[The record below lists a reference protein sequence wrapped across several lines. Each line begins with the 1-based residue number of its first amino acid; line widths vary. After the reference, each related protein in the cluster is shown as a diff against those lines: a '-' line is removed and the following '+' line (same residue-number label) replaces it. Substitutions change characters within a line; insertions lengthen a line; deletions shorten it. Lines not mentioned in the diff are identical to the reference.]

1 MPCGPLWFSPVVLLA
16 CHLHLLINPGPLSG
30 VSELGPR
37 QLSCVLR
44 QDWARDSRREK
55 RLRQTSSWFGSSPFL
70 LLEAL
75 ALSGEGRFPVLQG
88 RGLQGSRD
96 YEFVHDQGMH
106 IA

>member
-1 MPCGPLWFSPVVLLA
+1 MIQEGKNGCVKPVLGLA
-16 CHLHLLINPGPLSG
+16 QAPS
-30 VSELGPR
+30 
-37 QLSCVLR
+37 
-44 QDWARDSRREK
+44 
-55 RLRQTSSWFGSSPFL
+55 FL